1 MQYLSAGFYMTIE
14 IFHLLFKWLLKI
26 LKIILSS
33 PFKFMTFFLFFH
45 LWCVCSK
52 YIHTTC
58 SGHIILL
65 DMYMFSENFS
75 FKNTTLNIMIFD
87 NSHLNVKCQWVYS
100 IISTLTTILIIGVE
114 KINIL
119 GLIGHISIVILQCC
133 PQNPN
138 AVVDCM

>member
-1 MQYLSAGFYMTIE
+1 
-14 IFHLLFKWLLKI
+14 
-26 LKIILSS
+26 
-33 PFKFMTFFLFFH
+33 
-45 LWCVCSK
+45 
-52 YIHTTC
+52 
-58 SGHIILL
+58 
-65 DMYMFSENFS
+65 MFSENFS